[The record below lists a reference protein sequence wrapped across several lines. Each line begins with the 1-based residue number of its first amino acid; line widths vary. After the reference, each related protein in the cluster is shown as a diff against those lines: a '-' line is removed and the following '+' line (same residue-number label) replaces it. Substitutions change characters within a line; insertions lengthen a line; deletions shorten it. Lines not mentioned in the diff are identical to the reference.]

1 MRGNRNFFTQFKAVP
16 VGFFKRIHS
25 LVRDGTD
32 REQVNTI
39 QRELEFGIAGHVA
52 YAGCAAGSN
61 GSRGIWD

>member
-1 MRGNRNFFTQFKAVP
+1 MTARTESRLIHTKQHKQAQDEWGNKC
-16 VGFFKRIHS
+16 IM
-25 LVRDGTD
+25 LY
-32 REQVNTI
+32 NTI